1 MDIIRKS
8 SLIMSKYISYK
19 LADVELNTSKELFT
33 VVTTFAGGGGSS
45 TGYKL
50 AGGKILVANEFIP
63 TAVETYKLNYPNTPV
78 VEIDIRKITGKG
90 GAEKIQKFFEQ
101 YNVYYRELDIF
112 DGSPPCTTFS
122 TATAGRGFD
131 KIEKKNVKHSDTTQ
145 SRIGMLVHDYVYL
158 VNCLQPK
165 VCLIENVVPSKNS
178 VVFKHAMERLRR
190 HGYILGWKSVF
201 ATDCGAGQKR
211 ERLITIGIRP
221 DVAKVVGIKTFEDIL
236 KLYPQQ
242 NLDPVTLRDVLSDI
256 EVNPIERDVLLRN
269 CRLNSSYEV
278 LKLLPKNPPKPTKI
292 INVDPSWKKRNSDFS
307 LVRASWNTPS
317 PTMTCRGQQM
327 GISGVHHPDEDRKFT
342 IDELKRI
349 TSLPDDFK
357 LTGTFNQKAE
367 RIGNMVPPMLT
378 RTLAT
383 SIYENVIK
391 KYNESLNH

>member
-1 MDIIRKS
+1 
-8 SLIMSKYISYK
+8 MSKYIPYTLS
-19 LADVELNTSKELFT
+19 DVDKNASKELFT

-50 AGGKILVANEFIP
+50 AGGKILLANEFIP
-63 TAVETYKLNYPNTPV
+63 TAVQTYELNYPNTPV
-78 VEIDIRKITGKG
+78 AEMDIRKITRKG
-90 GAEKIQKFFEQ
+90 GAEKVREFFDQ
-101 YNVYYRELDIF
+101 YGIHYKELDIF

-122 TATAGRGFD
+122 TATAGKGFE
-131 KIEKKNVKHSDTTQ
+131 KIDKKNVKHSDTTQ
-145 SRIGMLVHDYVYL
+145 SRIGMLIHDYVYL

-165 VCLIENVVPSKNS
+165 VCLMENVVPSKNS
-178 VVFKHAMERLRR
+178 VVFKHAMERLKK

-211 ERLITIGIRP
+211 ERLITIGVRP
-221 DVAKVVGIKTFEDIL
+221 DVAKIVGIKDFNDVL
-236 KLYPQQ
+236 KLYPQH
-242 NLDPVTLRDVLSDI
+242 NPNPITLREVLSGIDI
-256 EVNPIERDVLLRN
+256 NEEERDVLLRN

-278 LKLLPKNPPKPTKI
+278 LKLLPKNPPKTVKI
-292 INVDPSWKKRNSDFS
+292 VNVDPSWKERNSDFS
-307 LVRASWNTPS
+307 LVRASWSTPA

-378 RTLAT
+378 KTLAT
-383 SIYENVIK
+383 SVYENVLK
-391 KYNESLNH
+391 PFNGY